1 MKKLI
6 SVILCFAVLVGV
18 LAFAGCKK
26 NNDGQDTTADGST
39 AAPAVST
46 EPETSTAESTTTKPA
61 AKPAQAQVSPAPTTG
76 AHIVTLPAASATEKP
91 NAASS
96 TGWNGT
102 GTYKVGS
109 GSGQLRPG
117 EYYIVKNSS
126 KSSVYVWNGK
136 MKDDSGEP
144 LACEITLDGKTHTLV
159 TVESGYV
166 LYISGCKFISAS
178 VEHPKAVNGK

>member
-61 AKPAQAQVSPAPTTG
+61 AKPAQYYTYT
-76 AHIVTLPAASATEKP
+76 SAETAE
-91 NAASS
+91 
-96 TGWNGT
+96 
-102 GTYKVGS
+102 
-109 GSGQLRPG
+109 
-117 EYYIVKNSS
+117 
-126 KSSVYVWNGK
+126 
-136 MKDDSGEP
+136 
-144 LACEITLDGKTHTLV
+144 
-159 TVESGYV
+159 ES
-166 LYISGCKFISAS
+166 CD
-178 VEHPKAVNGK
+178 E